1 MAFIKTSFP
10 PGNQYFFQLED
21 QEQAIT
27 LTSTAIK
34 LNLISC
40 NCFLVAVPKRF
51 VITLLN
57 CSIVSALSMVFKKK
71 FFERWDNSFWKSVEY
86 FILGTIWDNMSDG
99 WVLRFRISIRLIFV
113 RMV

>member
-51 VITLLN
+51 VIT
-57 CSIVSALSMVFKKK
+57 VSALSMVFKKK

-99 WVLRFRISIRLIFV
+99 WVLRFRISIQLIFM